1 MGQILGEN
9 IIPFSI
15 NPHASV
21 PLMFLPF
28 NPCIQQEPDTLSEQ
42 QTSVIP
48 SETAG

>member
-1 MGQILGEN
+1 MGQILGKN

-21 PLMFLPF
+21 PLMFLLF
-28 NPCIQQEPDTLSEQ
+28 NPWIQQEPDTFSEQ

-48 SETAG
+48 FEIVG